1 MTVLTVIVNDDKM
14 GRMLDPRLC
23 RSFLAVAET
32 RSFTAAARRLGVGQ
46 PTISQHIR
54 RLEGEAGGLLFARDT
69 HAVDLTARGQAMLGF
84 AQTIVDTEE
93 RAARHFR
100 GVEVRGRVRFGCS
113 EDFALGVL
121 PGILRRLRRSHP
133 LVDVELHVE
142 LSDVLAQR
150 LAEGRLD
157 LVLGKR
163 RPGTGHGLPLRREPL
178 VWIGSEATALEPGQA
193 VPLVQYP
200 MPSVTRQLAVEAL
213 ERAGL
218 EWRAACLTSS
228 LTGLRAAAAAG
239 LGVTVHARSLV
250 PPDLLALPTGLGL
263 PDPGEVEFMLL
274 SRDGAEGPAQ
284 ALADFV
290 RAKLGTDA

>member
-1 MTVLTVIVNDDKM
+1 
-14 GRMLDPRLC
+14 MLDSRLC

-46 PTISQHIR
+46 PTVSQHIR
-54 RLEGEAGGLLFARDT
+54 RLEREAGGLLFQRDT

-100 GVEVRGRVRFGCS
+100 GTQVRGRVRFGVS
-113 EDFALGVL
+113 EDFVL
-121 PGILRRLRRSHP
+121 EEVPEILRRLRRSHP

-142 LSDVLAQR
+142 LSDVLARR

-163 RPGTGHGLPLRREPL
+163 RPGAPGPARVLRREPL
-178 VWIGSEATALEPGQA
+178 VWIGSTATVLEAGQP

-239 LGVTVHARSLV
+239 LGITVHARSLV
-250 PPDLLALPTGLGL
+250 PDGLLELPAHLGL
-263 PDPGEVEFMLL
+263 PDPGDVEFMLL
-274 SRDGAEGPAQ
+274 LRDATEGPAA

-290 RAKLGTDA
+290 VAKLGEE

>member
-1 MTVLTVIVNDDKM
+1 
-14 GRMLDPRLC
+14 MLDPRLC

-32 RSFTAAARRLGVGQ
+32 RSFTAAAKRLGVGQ
-46 PTISQHIR
+46 PTVSQHIR
-54 RLEGEAGGLLFARDT
+54 RLETEAGGLLFARDT

-93 RAARHFR
+93 RASRHFR
-100 GVEVRGRVRFGCS
+100 GAQVRGRVRFGVS
-113 EDFALGVL
+113 EDFALGEL
-121 PGILRRLRRSHP
+121 PGVLRRLRESHP

-142 LSDVLAQR
+142 LSDVLAR
-150 LAEGRLD
+150 RIAEGRLD

-163 RPGTGHGLPLRREPL
+163 RPEAAGPGRLLRREPL
-178 VWIGSEATALEPGQA
+178 VWIGSAATELLPGHP

-239 LGVTVHARSLV
+239 LGITVHARNLV
-250 PPDLLALPTGLGL
+250 PADLLELPAELGL
-263 PDPGEVEFMLL
+263 PDPGEVDFVLL
-274 SRDGAEGPAQ
+274 SRDGGEGPVA
-284 ALADFV
+284 ALAEFV
-290 RAKLGTDA
+290 VAQVGAEPGGFGADG

>member
-1 MTVLTVIVNDDKM
+1 
-14 GRMLDPRLC
+14 MLDPRLC

-46 PTISQHIR
+46 PTVSQHIR
-54 RLEGEAGGLLFARDT
+54 RLESAAGGLLFARDT
-69 HAVDLTARGQAMLGF
+69 HTVELTARGEAMLGF
-84 AQTIVDTEE
+84 AQAIVDTDE

-100 GVEVRGRVRFGCS
+100 GAQVRGRVRFGVS
-113 EDFALGVL
+113 EDFALGEL
-121 PGILRRLRRSHP
+121 PEILRLLRQSHP

-150 LAEGRLD
+150 LAGGRLD

-163 RPGTGHGLPLRREPL
+163 RPGAPGPGRVLHREPL
-178 VWIGSEATALEPGQA
+178 VWIGSPATVLTAGEP

-239 LGVTVHARSLV
+239 LGVTVHARRLV
-250 PPDLLALPTGLGL
+250 PADLAELPAGLGL
-263 PDPGEVEFMLL
+263 PDPGDVDLVLL
-274 SRDGAEGPAQ
+274 SRDAAEGPVA
-284 ALADFV
+284 ALAEFV
-290 RAKLGTDA
+290 TARIGDRRDR

>member
-1 MTVLTVIVNDDKM
+1 
-14 GRMLDPRLC
+14 MLDSRLC

-46 PTISQHIR
+46 PTVSQHIR
-54 RLEGEAGGLLFARDT
+54 RLEREAGGLLFQRDT

-100 GVEVRGRVRFGCS
+100 GTQVRGRVRFGVS
-113 EDFALGVL
+113 EDFVL
-121 PGILRRLRRSHP
+121 DEVPEILHRLRRSHP

-142 LSDVLAQR
+142 LSDVLARR

-157 LVLGKR
+157 VVLGKR
-163 RPGTGHGLPLRREPL
+163 RPGDPGPARVLRREPL
-178 VWIGSEATALEPGQA
+178 VWIGSTATVLEPGQP

-200 MPSVTRQLAVEAL
+200 MPSVTRRLAVEAL

-239 LGVTVHARSLV
+239 LGITVHARSLL
-250 PPDLLALPTGLGL
+250 PDGLLELPAHLGL
-263 PDPGEVEFMLL
+263 PDPGAVEFMLL
-274 SRDGAEGPAQ
+274 LRDATEGPAA

-290 RAKLGTDA
+290 VAKLGEE

>member
-1 MTVLTVIVNDDKM
+1 
-14 GRMLDPRLC
+14 MLDPRLC

-54 RLEGEAGGLLFARDT
+54 RLESEAGGLLFARDT

-84 AQTIVDTEE
+84 AQTIVDTED

-100 GVEVRGRVRFGCS
+100 GAQVRGRVRFGVS
-113 EDFALGVL
+113 EDFALGEL
-121 PGILRRLRRSHP
+121 PEILRRLRESHP

-142 LSDVLAQR
+142 LSDVLAR
-150 LAEGRLD
+150 RIADGRLD

-163 RPGTGHGLPLRREPL
+163 RPGAPGPGRLLRREPL
-178 VWIGSEATALEPGQA
+178 VWIGSAATDLTPGQP

-200 MPSVTRQLAVEAL
+200 MPSVTRQLAVETL

-239 LGVTVHARSLV
+239 LGITVHARSLV
-250 PPDLLALPTGLGL
+250 PSDLVELPAELGL
-263 PDPGEVEFMLL
+263 PDPGDVDFILL
-274 SRDGAEGPAQ
+274 SKDGGEGPAA
-284 ALADFV
+284 ALAEFV
-290 RAKLGTDA
+290 VARIGSAPSSFEG

>member
-1 MTVLTVIVNDDKM
+1 
-14 GRMLDPRLC
+14 MLDPRLC

-46 PTISQHIR
+46 PTVSQHVR
-54 RLEGEAGGLLFARDT
+54 RLEDEAGGQLFARDT
-69 HAVDLTARGQAMLGF
+69 HTVELTARGQAMLGF

-100 GVEVRGRVRFGCS
+100 GTQVRGRVRFGVS
-113 EDFALGVL
+113 EDFALGEL
-121 PGILRRLRRSHP
+121 PEILRRLRRSHP

-163 RPGTGHGLPLRREPL
+163 RTGAPGPGRRLRREPL
-178 VWIGSEATALEPGQA
+178 VWIGSAATTLVPGQP

-200 MPSVTRQLAVEAL
+200 MPSVTRRLAVETL

-218 EWRAACLTSS
+218 DWRAACLTSS

-250 PPDLLALPTGLGL
+250 PPDLTELPASLGL
-263 PDPGEVEFMLL
+263 PDPGEVDFILL
-274 SRDGAEGPAQ
+274 SRDPAEGPVA
-284 ALADFV
+284 ALAEFV
-290 RAKLGTDA
+290 TDRLGDGVARL